1 MKKKSVAGIIV
12 RSFFKTIGIIIL
24 LAAVGGLSYYLT
36 MLYFDQTTRSERSTT
51 YKHVISVNTG
61 NESSNLIY
69 SYDQKTKKI
78 RAMVLELFDETAGN
92 LNYITIPVNTQI
104 TISSG
109 TYTELMK
116 ASQKLPQLSQ
126 MSDINDYFS
135 GDVAYEYGILILQE
149 EFKVDIGYF
158 TALSSDKFDSYFEN
172 AGTKKKP
179 KYKPSQSLLDRA
191 AGCQSDGDMENLIEE
206 MWDDLITDITLSQK
220 QNYASALRKVNRDN
234 IRIYHVYGKDNG
246 DIYTL
251 DGKKNRRLV
260 NRIWESESYTTAQS
274 DNKDTSSSGIV
285 GSHSIQIT
293 NGSGING
300 LAASYK
306 EKLVAD
312 GCKVLDVGN
321 YTGAI
326 QTKTVIYAKNK
337 KWAKALLTYF
347 PSASIEKR
355 ETLTNGADIEI
366 VLGTDAGLS

>member
-36 MLYFDQTTRSERSTT
+36 MLYFNQTARSERSTT

-78 RAMVLELFDETAGN
+78 RTMVLELFDETAGN

-109 TYTELMK
+109 TYTDLMK
-116 ASQKLPQLSQ
+116 ASQKLPQLPQ
-126 MSDINDYFS
+126 MTDINDYFS

-179 KYKPSQSLLDRA
+179 KYKPSPSLLDRA
-191 AGCQSDGDMENLIEE
+191 AGCQSDGDMEDLIEG

-234 IRIYHVYGKDNG
+234 IRIYHVYGKNNG

-251 DGKKNRRLV
+251 DVKKNRRLV
-260 NRIWESESYTTAQS
+260 NRIWESESYTTAQA
-274 DNKDTSSSGIV
+274 DNKNASSSGAA

-306 EKLVAD
+306 EKLVAG

-321 YTGAI
+321 YTGGI